1 MNIEAQLVE
10 TIPSAVQDMV
20 HAVLALPST
29 AIIGIAVVPLLLATV
44 SRNVAS
50 VSVAA
55 AMSMLSY
62 SALISGSHSKSDA
75 ILAMAIYVAALLA
88 GLLGHG
94 EARHA
99 QRFAKTNQ
107 DIDRLRLE
115 MQAFLE
121 AVDRRSLA
129 MDQFT
134 RRESPFSHSETAD
147 RAKNTENLQA

>member
-10 TIPSAVQDMV
+10 TISSAVQDLV
-20 HAVLALPST
+20 HAVLALPSA
-29 AIIGIAVVPLLLATV
+29 AIFGIAVVPLCLAIL

-50 VSVAA
+50 VSAAA

-62 SALISGSHSKSDA
+62 SALMSGSHSKSDA
-75 ILAMAIYVAALLA
+75 ILATAIYIAALLA

-99 QRFAKTNQ
+99 QRFARTSQ

-115 MQAFLE
+115 MHTFLE
-121 AVDRRSLA
+121 AIDQRSLA
-129 MDQFT
+129 LDQFT
-134 RRESPFSHSETAD
+134 RRESPFSHSEPSD
-147 RAKNTENLQA
+147 RAKNTENVQA